1 MSVSGPSPLGT
12 LMVQRVEAALGV
24 TLAQQANVAT
34 GARPDAVTQP
44 GQPDKV
50 DPTKNP
56 PPKEQES
63 ARRAPGQGPRQG
75 SLAALLRSDPDI
87 AKLLAARNAP
97 MTSYTASAPTS
108 LGQAAKTILALL
120 QQYPEAKPAITGR
133 TPLFGQSPGQGSG
146 AATPGQAG
154 GTGGSHGAPGGT
166 AGTVQPGQPGTGTI
180 DPRAVEALTQRAGG
194 ESGGQAGPTAQSA
207 AAARA
212 AGAAA
217 QSSHAAGAT
226 AARGATAGRS
236 AAGTGAGIAAAAGG
250 ATSGTLP
257 PPTGMAGQLAHALSN
272 ALQGS
277 GLFYESHLRDLA
289 FGHRT
294 LAQLRAEPQ
303 ANAGQDMRAGGSES
317 GQARGAAEGGANTPA
332 GQASGPAGQTAQPA
346 SAQAA
351 QAAQVAQAAQ
361 AAQLTSTHLAGALL
375 SLDPSTHTLVRQQ
388 LETLANQSVAWQGEA
403 WPGAEMEWEV
413 QRREPQEGD
422 ADQPDTWATR
432 LKLNLP
438 GLGEVQARLSL
449 AGGQLVMHL
458 NAPQGADIM
467 ADHTSLLRERLGLH
481 GLQLSQ
487 LTISRESAEIP
498 PTIEGGAP

>member
-1 MSVSGPSPLGT
+1 
-12 LMVQRVEAALGV
+12 
-24 TLAQQANVAT
+24 
-34 GARPDAVTQP
+34 
-44 GQPDKV
+44 
-50 DPTKNP
+50 
-56 PPKEQES
+56 
-63 ARRAPGQGPRQG
+63 
-75 SLAALLRSDPDI
+75 
-87 AKLLAARNAP
+87 
-97 MTSYTASAPTS
+97 
-108 LGQAAKTILALL
+108 
-120 QQYPEAKPAITGR
+120 
-133 TPLFGQSPGQGSG
+133 
-146 AATPGQAG
+146 
-154 GTGGSHGAPGGT
+154 
-166 AGTVQPGQPGTGTI
+166 
-180 DPRAVEALTQRAGG
+180 
-194 ESGGQAGPTAQSA
+194 
-207 AAARA
+207 
-212 AGAAA
+212 
-217 QSSHAAGAT
+217 
-226 AARGATAGRS
+226 
-236 AAGTGAGIAAAAGG
+236 
-250 ATSGTLP
+250 
-257 PPTGMAGQLAHALSN
+257 MAGQLAHALSN

-277 GLFYESHLRDLA
+277 GLFYESHLRDLT
-289 FGHRT
+289 FGHRM

-346 SAQAA
+346 STQAA

>member
-34 GARPDAVTQP
+34 GARPDAITRP

-56 PPKEQES
+56 PPKEQEG
-63 ARRAPGQGPRQG
+63 ARRAPEQGPRQG

-133 TPLFGQSPGQGSG
+133 APLFGQPPGQGSG

-154 GTGGSHGAPGGT
+154 GTGGSHGVPGGT
-166 AGTVQPGQPGTGTI
+166 AGTGQPGTGTI

-194 ESGGQAGPTAQSA
+194 EGGGQAGQTAQSA
-207 AAARA
+207 GAARA

-217 QSSHAAGAT
+217 PSSQAAGST
-226 AARGATAGRS
+226 GARGATAGRS
-236 AAGTGAGIAAAAGG
+236 AAGTGAGIAVAAGG

-257 PPTGMAGQLAHALSN
+257 PPTSMAGQLAHALSN

-277 GLFYESHLRDLA
+277 GLFYESHLRDLT

-317 GQARGAAEGGANTPA
+317 GQARGAAEGGSNTPA
-332 GQASGPAGQTAQPA
+332 GQAGGPAGQTAQPA

-351 QAAQVAQAAQ
+351 QAAQATQAAQ

-487 LTISRESAEIP
+487 LTISRESAETP